1 MPAPTD
7 SDIMQYKSLP
17 LDMKVVFIRNYFL
30 GRSSINDIANCLGVD
45 SRTTGVIKRCCGS
58 YVDGGKSSDIGYL
71 LDKGITA
78 ITDQDIV
85 DYLNKYP
92 TGSTFK
98 QFEDFFR
105 KRDMQ
110 NRKKSANNDY
120 NNPFSS
126 DDSSDDFDNE
136 YDDFNDNDSGFFGNT
151 ANQTAGFS
159 LSSIFNKIG
168 GLFKKD
174 GSRTGSKAEFIIPII
189 IVAGILIYYFRY
201 EILALLTYALYIII
215 ALAVLIFAFKLATSG
230 FGKTNTK
237 ARRSSANS
245 RNTNR
250 SAPELPGIIVGAVL
264 IIIGI
269 GGFKNG
275 AANNL
280 GSTVFGVL
288 LILVG
293 IGCLTGGKKK
303 S

>member
-1 MPAPTD
+1 MPAPTEA
-7 SDIMQYKSLP
+7 DIMQYRSIP
-17 LDMKVVFIRNYFL
+17 LDMKVVFIKEYFL
-30 GRSSINDIANCLGVD
+30 GKSSINHIADALNVD

-58 YVDGGKSSDIGYL
+58 YAEDGKTSDIGYL
-71 LDKGITA
+71 RKKSITA
-78 ITDQDIV
+78 ITDQDII
-85 DYLNKYP
+85 DYLNQYP

-110 NRKKSANNDY
+110 NRKRSANNY
-120 NNPFSS
+120 NDPFSS

-136 YDDFNDNDSGFFGNT
+136 FDDFYDNDSGFFGNT
-151 ANQTAGFS
+151 DDQTEGFS

-174 GSRTGSKAEFIIPII
+174 GNRTGSKAEFIIPII

-201 EILALLTYALYIII
+201 EILALLTYALYIVI

-237 ARRSSANS
+237 ARRSQAYS
-245 RNTNR
+245 RNAER
-250 SAPELPGIIVGAVL
+250 SAPELPGIIGGVLL

-280 GSTVFGVL
+280 GSTIFGVL
-288 LILVG
+288 LILGG
-293 IGCLTGGKKK
+293 IACLRGGKKK
-303 S
+303 